1 MGKIAAVAGGIHYYK
16 LDSGDYFVEVRAQPF
31 ANVRVYLGYYIALGQ
46 ESETDKA
53 FDRSGL
59 YGVHYL

>member
-1 MGKIAAVAGGIHYYK
+1 MGKIAAMAGGIHYYK

-31 ANVRVYLGYYIALGQ
+31 ANVRVHLGNGIALGK
-46 ESETDKA
+46 ESEADKN

-59 YGVHYL
+59 HGVHYI